1 MTAKEYLSQMKNLD
15 ALIQCRIRELDYWR
29 DLSRRI
35 SGCDFEPHY
44 DSNKPTESKFA
55 RCIEKMDEIQREID
69 ENIVCLVALR
79 KKVNFAIDMLDSKEE
94 QLLLR
99 CRYMDNMSWEEIGKM
114 MNVSIRTVHRFHSSA
129 LQNLFVPI

>member
-1 MTAKEYLSQMKNLD
+1 
-15 ALIQCRIRELDYWR
+15 
-29 DLSRRI
+29 
-35 SGCDFEPHY
+35 
-44 DSNKPTESKFA
+44 
-55 RCIEKMDEIQREID
+55 MDEIQREID